1 MDQRGFQMRLI
12 TLPMA
17 MLLMLLTLDGC
28 LAGGGHYSSA
38 YSHGYGSY
46 GPSPYGGHAYRPY
59 RHGYRAFEPHSQHRN
74 HYHSHSRQ
82 VFPQRPIWKQ
92 W

>member
-17 MLLMLLTLDGC
+17 MLLMLLTLGGC
-28 LAGGGHYSSA
+28 LAGGGHCSPA

-59 RHGYRAFEPHSQHRN
+59 HHGYRAFEPHRHYRN
-74 HYHSHSRQ
+74 HYHSHSRP
-82 VFPQRPIWKQ
+82 VFPHRPIWKK